1 MKRLLSFGAV
11 GFWSL
16 SCLVLSVFY
25 VLIPSAT
32 LSAQLVYLAVGLLGI
47 FVHIELKSQK
57 HRILQL
63 EKRIHD
69 LKNSTNS

>member
-1 MKRLLSFGAV
+1 MKRLSIGLV

-16 SCLVLSVFY
+16 SLIALSLFY
-25 VLIPSAT
+25 FFKPSAT
-32 LSAQLVYLAVGLLGI
+32 LSAQMIYVTVGLLGI
-47 FVHIELKSQK
+47 FVQIELKSQK

-69 LKNSTNS
+69 LENSTNS